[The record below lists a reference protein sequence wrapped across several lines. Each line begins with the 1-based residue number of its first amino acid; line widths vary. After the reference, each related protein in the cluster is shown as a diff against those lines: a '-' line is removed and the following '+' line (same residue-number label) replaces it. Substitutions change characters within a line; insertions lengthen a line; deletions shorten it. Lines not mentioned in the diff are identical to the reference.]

1 MCNDT
6 TKTTVLN
13 EFVEFCNLS
22 RKYLL
27 QAKDSL
33 RVFKDEVV
41 LDLEGYNIPQESK
54 AVTMAKFEQRLED
67 IIANT
72 IEKSIAAIDNIEDQL
87 CAFYHSDSTENFV
100 KKTLLS
106 KDLITKICITTP
118 YASKDFPS
126 LRDIA

>member
-33 RVFKDEVV
+33 RVFKDEVA

-54 AVTMAKFEQRLED
+54 AVTITKFEQRLED
-67 IIANT
+67 IITNT

-87 CAFYHSDSTENFV
+87 CAFYHADSTENFV
-100 KKTLLS
+100 KKALLS
-106 KDLITKICITTP
+106 KDLITQICITTP
-118 YASKDFPS
+118 HASEDFPS

>member
-33 RVFKDEVV
+33 RVFKDEVA

-54 AVTMAKFEQRLED
+54 AVTIAKFEQRLED
-67 IIANT
+67 IITNT

-87 CAFYHSDSTENFV
+87 CAFYHADSTENFV
-100 KKTLLS
+100 KKAILS
-106 KDLITKICITTP
+106 KDLITQICITTP
-118 YASKDFPS
+118 HASEDFPS

>member
-33 RVFKDEVV
+33 RVFKDEVA

-54 AVTMAKFEQRLED
+54 AITMAKFEQRLED
-67 IIANT
+67 IITNT

-87 CAFYHSDSTENFV
+87 CAFYHADSTENFV
-100 KKTLLS
+100 KKALLS
-106 KDLITKICITTP
+106 KDLITQICITTP
-118 YASKDFPS
+118 HASEDFPS

>member
-13 EFVEFCNLS
+13 EFIEFCNLS

-27 QAKDSL
+27 EAKDNL
-33 RVFKDEVV
+33 RVFKDEVA

-67 IIANT
+67 IITNT
-72 IEKSIAAIDNIEDQL
+72 IEKSIVAIDNIEDQL
-87 CAFYHSDSTENFV
+87 CTFYHADSTENFV
-100 KKTLLS
+100 KKALLS
-106 KDLITKICITTP
+106 KDLITQICITTP
-118 YASKDFPS
+118 HASEDFPL
-126 LRDIA
+126 LRDNA

>member
-33 RVFKDEVV
+33 RVFKDEVA

-54 AVTMAKFEQRLED
+54 AITMAKFEQRLED
-67 IIANT
+67 IITNT

-87 CAFYHSDSTENFV
+87 CAFYHADSTENFV
-100 KKTLLS
+100 KKALLS
-106 KDLITKICITTP
+106 KDLITQICITTP
-118 YASKDFPS
+118 HVFKDFPS

>member
-33 RVFKDEVV
+33 LVFKDEVT

-67 IIANT
+67 IITNT
-72 IEKSIAAIDNIEDQL
+72 IEKSIAAIDNIEVQL
-87 CAFYHSDSTENFV
+87 CAFYHADSTENFV
-100 KKTLLS
+100 KKALLS
-106 KDLITKICITTP
+106 KDLITQICITTP
-118 YASKDFPS
+118 HASENFPS

>member
-33 RVFKDEVV
+33 RVFKDEVA

-67 IIANT
+67 IITNT

-87 CAFYHSDSTENFV
+87 CAFYHADSTENFV
-100 KKTLLS
+100 KKAILS
-106 KDLITKICITTP
+106 KDLITQICITTP
-118 YASKDFPS
+118 HASEDFPS

>member
-33 RVFKDEVV
+33 RVFKDEVA

-67 IIANT
+67 IITNT

-87 CAFYHSDSTENFV
+87 CAFYHADSTENFV
-100 KKTLLS
+100 KKVLLS
-106 KDLITKICITTP
+106 KDLITQICITTP
-118 YASKDFPS
+118 HASEDFPS

>member
-33 RVFKDEVV
+33 RIFKDEVA

-67 IIANT
+67 IITNT

-87 CAFYHSDSTENFV
+87 CAFYHADSTENFV
-100 KKTLLS
+100 KKALLS
-106 KDLITKICITTP
+106 KDLITQICITTP
-118 YASKDFPS
+118 HASEDFPS

>member
-33 RVFKDEVV
+33 RVFKDEVA

-67 IIANT
+67 IITNT

-87 CAFYHSDSTENFV
+87 CAFYHADSTVNFV
-100 KKTLLS
+100 KKALLS
-106 KDLITKICITTP
+106 KDLITQICITTP
-118 YASKDFPS
+118 HASEDFQS

>member
-33 RVFKDEVV
+33 RVFKDEVA

-67 IIANT
+67 IITNT

-87 CAFYHSDSTENFV
+87 CAFYHADSTENFV
-100 KKTLLS
+100 KKALLS
-106 KDLITKICITTP
+106 KDLITQICITTP
-118 YASKDFPS
+118 HASEDFPS

>member
-33 RVFKDEVV
+33 RVFKDEVA

-54 AVTMAKFEQRLED
+54 AVTMEKFEQRLED
-67 IIANT
+67 IITNT

-87 CAFYHSDSTENFV
+87 CAFYHADSTVNFA
-100 KKTLLS
+100 KKALLS
-106 KDLITKICITTP
+106 KDLITQICITIP
-118 YASKDFPS
+118 HASEDFPS

>member
-13 EFVEFCNLS
+13 EFIEFCNLS

-33 RVFKDEVV
+33 RVFKDEVA

-54 AVTMAKFEQRLED
+54 AITMAKFEQRLED
-67 IIANT
+67 IITNT

-87 CAFYHSDSTENFV
+87 CAFYHADSTENFV
-100 KKTLLS
+100 KKALLS
-106 KDLITKICITTP
+106 KDLITQICITTP
-118 YASKDFPS
+118 HASEDFPS

>member
-33 RVFKDEVV
+33 RVFKDEVA

-54 AVTMAKFEQRLED
+54 VVTMAKFEQRLED
-67 IIANT
+67 IITNT

-87 CAFYHSDSTENFV
+87 CAFYHADNTENFV
-100 KKTLLS
+100 KKALLS
-106 KDLITKICITTP
+106 KDLITQICITTP
-118 YASKDFPS
+118 HASEDFPS

>member
-33 RVFKDEVV
+33 HVFKDEVA

-54 AVTMAKFEQRLED
+54 AITMTKFEQRLED
-67 IIANT
+67 IITNT

-87 CAFYHSDSTENFV
+87 CAFYHADSTENFV
-100 KKTLLS
+100 KKALLS
-106 KDLITKICITTP
+106 KDLITQICITTP
-118 YASKDFPS
+118 HASEDFPS

>member
-6 TKTTVLN
+6 TKTIVLN

-27 QAKDSL
+27 QAKESL
-33 RVFKDEVV
+33 RVFKDEVA
-41 LDLEGYNIPQESK
+41 LDLEGYNIPQEYK

-67 IIANT
+67 IITNT

-87 CAFYHSDSTENFV
+87 CAFYHADSTENFV
-100 KKTLLS
+100 KKAILS
-106 KDLITKICITTP
+106 KDLITQICITTP
-118 YASKDFPS
+118 HASEDFPS

>member
-33 RVFKDEVV
+33 RVFKDEVA

-67 IIANT
+67 IITNT

-87 CAFYHSDSTENFV
+87 CAFYHADSTENFV
-100 KKTLLS
+100 KKALLS
-106 KDLITKICITTP
+106 KDLITQICVTTP
-118 YASKDFPS
+118 HASEDFPS

>member
-33 RVFKDEVV
+33 RVFKDEVA

-54 AVTMAKFEQRLED
+54 AITMAKFEQRLED
-67 IIANT
+67 IITNT
-72 IEKSIAAIDNIEDQL
+72 IEKSIAVIDNIEDQL
-87 CAFYHSDSTENFV
+87 CAFYHADSTENFV
-100 KKTLLS
+100 KKALLS
-106 KDLITKICITTP
+106 KDLITQICITTP
-118 YASKDFPS
+118 HASEDFPS